1 MSSARHA
8 SAQPMTDEPVIAPDV
23 LLSVRD
29 LVKSFPVRRGLL
41 RRHAGDVQ
49 AVAGVSFDVR
59 RGETLGLVGESGCGK
74 STTARCVVRLI
85 EPTSGRVLFRSPGAS
100 GDSTEL
106 IDVLASDQSELRRLR
121 RQMQVVFQ
129 DPFASLDPRQSIER
143 IVGEPLVVHGI
154 GDARERRERVHKL
167 LDLVGL
173 QPEHALR
180 YPHEFSGGQRQRI
193 GIARALA
200 LNPSL
205 LVLDEPVSSLDVS
218 IRAQILNL
226 LDDLQDRLGLT
237 YLFIAH
243 DLAIIRHL
251 SDRVAVMYL
260 GKVVELAD
268 RDAIYAR
275 PLHPYT
281 RALLSAVPIPDPAIE
296 RARQRTMLQGDLP
309 SPMNP
314 PAGCRSTRAVRS
326 PGCRASAPT
335 LSRSS
340 GSWSPGTGSPAT
352 FQGSRPGVRDPG
364 RRRRPAAE
372 EAACGH
378 DEVAADEE
386 HRSGVDGWASPVA
399 GEEHRSGVDGWA
411 SPVAGEEHRSGVDGW
426 ASPVAG
432 AFDRPSDR
440 QHVGLGRVVV
450 HVGRLRGRVDVGTEH
465 AVGGGE
471 LALDGGC
478 PGATAAEVVDRNH
491 QPLPAVHGPILRR
504 RAEARL
510 SGG

>member
-1 MSSARHA
+1 MSTVTRASSASRA
-8 SAQPMTDEPVIAPDV
+8 GEPALGPDV
-23 LLSVRD
+23 LLAVRD

-49 AVAGVSFDVR
+49 AVAGISFDVR

-100 GDSTEL
+100 GAQTEF
-106 IDVLASDQSELRRLR
+106 IDVLASGQSELRRLR

-129 DPFASLDPRQSIER
+129 DPFASLDPRQSVER

-154 GDARERRERVHKL
+154 GDSRERRQRVHEL
-167 LDLVGL
+167 LELVGL

-296 RARQRTMLQGDLP
+296 RARRRTMLHGDLP

-314 PAGCRSTRAVRS
+314 PGGCRFHTR
-326 PGCRASAPT
+326 
-335 LSRSS
+335 
-340 GSWSPGTGSPAT
+340 
-352 FQGSRPGVRDPG
+352 
-364 RRRRPAAE
+364 
-372 EAACGH
+372 
-378 DEVAADEE
+378 
-386 HRSGVDGWASPVA
+386 
-399 GEEHRSGVDGWA
+399 
-411 SPVAGEEHRSGVDGW
+411 
-426 ASPVAG
+426 
-432 AFDRPSDR
+432 
-440 QHVGLGRVVV
+440 
-450 HVGRLRGRVDVGTEH
+450 
-465 AVGGGE
+465 
-471 LALDGGC
+471 C
-478 PGATAAEVVDRNH
+478 P
-491 QPLPAVHGPILRR
+491 I
-504 RAEARL
+504 ARL
-510 SGG
+510 PGICADVEPEFRELEPGHWVACHFPGEPSGDS

>member
-1 MSSARHA
+1 M
-8 SAQPMTDEPVIAPDV
+8 
-23 LLSVRD
+23 LSVRD
-29 LVKSFPVRRGLL
+29 LVKSFPIRRGLL

-74 STTARCVVRLI
+74 STTARCIVRLI
-85 EPTSGRVLFRSPGAS
+85 EPTSGRVLFRSPGDS
-100 GDSTEL
+100 GDLTEF
-106 IDVLASDQSELRRLR
+106 IDVLASDQTQLRRLR

-129 DPFASLDPRQSIER
+129 DPFASLDPRQSVER
-143 IVGEPLVVHGI
+143 IVGEPLVVHRI
-154 GDARERRERVHKL
+154 GDLRQRRERVHEL

-200 LNPSL
+200 LHPSL

-226 LDDLQDRLGLT
+226 LDDLQERLGLT

-296 RARQRTMLQGDLP
+296 RTRLRSMLHGDLP
-309 SPMNP
+309 SPTNP
-314 PAGCRSTRAVRS
+314 PTGCRFHTRCPIARM
-326 PGCRASAPT
+326 PGICVDTEPEFRE
-335 LSRSS
+335 L
-340 GSWSPGTGSPAT
+340 
-352 FQGSRPGVRDPG
+352 DPG
-364 RRRRPAAE
+364 HWV
-372 EAACGH
+372 ACH
-378 DEVAADEE
+378 F
-386 HRSGVDGWASPVA
+386 P
-399 GEEHRSGVDGWA
+399 GE
-411 SPVAGEEHRSGVDGW
+411 
-426 ASPVAG
+426 
-432 AFDRPSDR
+432 
-440 QHVGLGRVVV
+440 
-450 HVGRLRGRVDVGTEH
+450 
-465 AVGGGE
+465 
-471 LALDGGC
+471 
-478 PGATAAEVVDRNH
+478 
-491 QPLPAVHGPILRR
+491 PITRD
-504 RAEARL
+504 
-510 SGG
+510 S